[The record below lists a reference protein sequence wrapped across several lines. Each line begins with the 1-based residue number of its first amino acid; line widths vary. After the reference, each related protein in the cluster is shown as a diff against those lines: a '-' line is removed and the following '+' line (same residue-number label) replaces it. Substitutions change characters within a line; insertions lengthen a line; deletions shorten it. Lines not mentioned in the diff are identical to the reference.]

1 MPLRNTDN
9 RWFGFHSCNE
19 GGAQGPKAGK
29 YLGMELE
36 YFIRIVNIMSFVH
49 VCKLKRGKVVLG

>member
-1 MPLRNTDN
+1 MPLRKRDN

-49 VCKLKRGKVVLG
+49 VCKLN

>member
-1 MPLRNTDN
+1 MPLRKTDN

-36 YFIRIVNIMSFVH
+36 HFIRIVNIMSFVY
-49 VCKLKRGKVVLG
+49 VCKLKWGKVILG